1 MEDKDKKIQKILF
14 SEIWTLKSTQH
25 MIIKKAIM
33 AYLKGIDQ
41 FQGQQ
46 YLTLISDSQKEA
58 ILLPKCHLAMSIDIF
73 VSHNLTELFS

>member
-1 MEDKDKKIQKILF
+1 
-14 SEIWTLKSTQH
+14 
-25 MIIKKAIM
+25 MIIKKAIK

-58 ILLPKCHLAMSIDIF
+58 ILLPKCHLAVYRHFCFLQLDRVILIGRGQRYWYMS
-73 VSHNLTELFS
+73 

>member
-1 MEDKDKKIQKILF
+1 
-14 SEIWTLKSTQH
+14 
-25 MIIKKAIM
+25 MIIKKAIK

-73 VSHNLTELFS
+73 VSYNLTELFS